1 MRFMLA
7 VSLFSIPVLLMPAAA
22 HAEGDPAAGKKKS
35 MSCAAC
41 HGANGMAVLPNA
53 GNLAGQPVQYLKKAL
68 HDFKTGARKQENM
81 SVVAQA
87 LSDQDIEDL
96 AAYYAAFQV
105 TVTPPK

>member
-1 MRFMLA
+1 MLTA
-7 VSLFSIPVLLMPAAA
+7 SLFAIAAFA
-22 HAEGDPAAGKKKS
+22 TSAQAEGDPAAGKKKS

-53 GNLAGQPVQYLKKAL
+53 GNLAGQPIQYLKKAL

-81 SVVAQA
+81 TVVAQS